1 MKTSTLSIA
10 SIICCLF
17 MLLQSAAAQQQKAYS
32 LWYSQ
37 PAPNDGAE
45 NIVKSR
51 GFPYDASWERWSLP
65 IGNGYMGAC
74 IFGRT
79 DTERIQLTEKT
90 FGVKG
95 PYKKGGIGNFA
106 EIYLDDIQH
115 PQPQNYRRELR
126 LNDAISTVGYQY
138 EGVNYTREYLANY
151 PDNVIAVQL
160 KADKPGKISFTLR
173 PVLPYL
179 REYNEE
185 KTGRTGKVSAE
196 KDVITLTG
204 EVQFFR
210 LPYEAQIKVIPSGG
224 RITAK
229 NDDSGDNG
237 TIRVEQADSV
247 VLLINA
253 QTAYQLKS
261 SVFTASPENKFTGN
275 EHPHRS
281 VSECIQKATD
291 KGYEALR
298 KEHIADYQALF
309 GRVNLSLCKETP
321 NIPTDSLLH
330 NYQKYNYLKGE
341 ETLNSKEAL
350 YLDEL
355 VFQYGRYLLIA
366 SSRKGSLPPHLQ
378 GAWSQYEYAPWSG
391 GYWHNINI
399 QMNYWP
405 AFNTNLAETFIP
417 YVEFNEAFRE
427 SAQEKAIAY
436 LRKNN
441 PEALSPLPKE
451 NGWTIG
457 TGANA
462 FAIDGPGGHSGPG
475 TGGFTTKLF
484 WDYYDFTRDKK
495 ILKEHSFPAMLG
507 MAKFLSKTLK
517 PTEDGYLL
525 ATPSSSPEQY
535 HEGKPYQ
542 TSGCTFDQGMIW
554 ESFNDVL
561 KAAEILKDK
570 SPFLRTIQEQIGKL
584 DAIHI
589 GESGQIKE
597 YREEK
602 KYSDIGDPRHRH
614 ISHLCALYP
623 GTLINAETPEWLAAA
638 TVVLNNRGDFST
650 GWAIA
655 HRLNLWARAKDGDR
669 AYKLYQQFL
678 KKRLLENLW
687 CTHPPFQIDGN
698 LGGTA
703 GVAEMLLQSHEGYI
717 EPLPALPAAWENG
730 SYEGLVARG
739 NFIVSISWQQGC
751 ATEMSVS
758 SRAGSDCIIQY
769 KDIAKFEVKDDKG
782 KQVKTLKDGTNRI
795 KFSTGKGKCYYLHK
809 ILK

>member
-1 MKTSTLSIA
+1 MKISSLFLSILA
-10 SIICCLF
+10 CCLF
-17 MLLQSAAAQQQKAYS
+17 LLQPAAAQQQKAYS
-32 LWYSQ
+32 LWYAQ

-79 DTERIQLTEKT
+79 DMERIQLTEKT

-126 LNDAISTVGYQY
+126 LNDAMCTVNYQY
-138 EGVNYTREYLANY
+138 EGVNYSREYLANY
-151 PDNVIAVQL
+151 PNNVIAIKL

-185 KTGRTGKVSAE
+185 GTGRTGKVSAE

-229 NDDSGDNG
+229 NDESGENG

-253 QTAYQLKS
+253 QTAYQLNS
-261 SVFTASPENKFTGN
+261 SVFTESPENKFKGN

-281 VSECIQKATD
+281 VSECIRKAAH
-291 KGYEALR
+291 KGYDALR
-298 KEHIADYQALF
+298 KEHVADYQSLF
-309 GRVNLSLCKETP
+309 CRVNLSLCEETP
-321 NIPTDSLLH
+321 DIPTDSLLN
-330 NYQKYNYLKGE
+330 NYQKG
-341 ETLNSKEAL
+341 KEAL
-350 YLDEL
+350 YLEEL
-355 VFQYGRYLLIA
+355 LFQYGRYLLIA
-366 SSRKGSLPPHLQ
+366 SSRKGSLPPNLQ

-417 YVEFNEAFRE
+417 YVEFNEAFRQ

-436 LRKNN
+436 IKKNN
-441 PEALSPLPKE
+441 PEALSPLPEE

-484 WDYYDFTRDKK
+484 WDYYDFTRDKEV
-495 ILKEHSFPAMLG
+495 LKEHSFPAMLG

-542 TSGCTFDQGMIW
+542 TNGCTFDQAMIW

-561 KAAEILKDK
+561 KAAEILKNK
-570 SPFLRTIQEQIGKL
+570 SPFLPTLQEQIGKL

-623 GTLINAETPEWLAAA
+623 GTLINAETPEWMKAA
-638 TVVLNNRGDFST
+638 TVVLNNRGNKST

-655 HRLNLWARAKDGDR
+655 HRLNLWARAKDGDK
-669 AYKLYQQFL
+669 AYSLYQLLL
-678 KKRLLENLW
+678 KNRILENLW
-687 CTHPPFQIDGN
+687 CSHPPFQIDGN

-717 EPLPALPAAWENG
+717 EPLPALPAAWKSG
-730 SYEGLVARG
+730 SYKGLVARG
-739 NFIVSISWQQGC
+739 NFIVSISWQNGC
-751 ATEMSVS
+751 ATQIDILSQ
-758 SRAGSDCIIQY
+758 AGGDCIIQY
-769 KDIAKFEVKDDKG
+769 KDIAKFSIKDAKEKKVKTRKDGANRISFSTEKG
-782 KQVKTLKDGTNRI
+782 KTYFLQNQ
-795 KFSTGKGKCYYLHK
+795 Y
-809 ILK
+809 